1 MQANGRGAINPQV
14 INQAKQVYQRAQ
26 SQADANNVVKL
37 RTYDANGIAGQ
48 YPIQL
53 GSADDYDIRAA
64 LKQSSINEKGVVSTP
79 GGGAMGIAIAGDKD
93 FDYLQRKKEEVFYSQ
108 FLASINAQ
116 ADLSNPASAAW
127 WFERFPF
134 LKEKRLEE
142 INREAEKQ
150 KRLAQ
155 IQVTGPQNEDDFF
168 LLYMIDQGLVAKPHL
183 PLTKMYQDPRYATNT
198 TNFTKGLFS
207 PLSYL
212 PGENGGLEPKGREQ
226 RGMPNTIRSLPRW
239 NDPLQNNGGR
249 GVVAGSM
256 PKIPTRIEQLWGAYP
271 NAEPIL

>member
-26 SQADANNVVKL
+26 SQADANNVVQL
-37 RTYDANGIAGQ
+37 RTKDSTGIAGQ

-64 LKQSSINEKGVVSTP
+64 LKQSTINATGVVETET
-79 GGGAMGIAIAGDKD
+79 GASMGIAIAGDRD

-150 KRLAQ
+150 KRMAQ

-168 LLYMIDQGLVAKPHL
+168 LMYMLQQGLIAQPTK
-183 PLTKMYQDPRYATNT
+183 PLTKMYEDPRYSANT
-198 TNFTKGLFS
+198 LNFTKGLFS

-212 PGENGGLEPKGREQ
+212 PGNAETGVPKARGE
-226 RGMPNTIRSLPRW
+226 RGMPNKITQVPYW
-239 NDPLQNNGGR
+239 NDPMGQNARRNVG
-249 GVVAGSM
+249 AGQ
-256 PKIPTRIEQLWGAYP
+256 IPTLPGNVNELWGAR
-271 NAEPIL
+271 